1 MLKRPL
7 YGWLT
12 AGAVSLT
19 GTRISMIAIPWFVLT
34 TTGSATQT
42 GLVAFAE
49 MTPMVLLMALGGP
62 VIDRLGPRWVAVAC
76 DLGSSVAVALI
87 PILYAV
93 GLLTFPILLAVVGLA
108 GALRGPGDVAK
119 YSLVPSVTQAAGVST
134 ERVTG
139 IESSVERTAS
149 MFGAAVGGALIA
161 GIGPTN
167 ALVVDAVSFLLSAG
181 VLAWSTVGIEPVPAE
196 TGESEP
202 YRRRMAEGW
211 RFLRREPVLL
221 GLSVMVAATNL
232 LDLAWVAVLLP
243 VWARDSGRTAAAIGL
258 VLAVFA
264 GASVLGS
271 LVAAWWGE
279 RMPRYR
285 VYVLAF
291 LVTGAPRFVAFAL
304 DTPLW
309 ALLAVLVVGGFS
321 SGFLNPI
328 LGAVCFERVPA
339 SMVGRVNSLSTSMA
353 FALMP
358 FGGLLGGALI
368 AGLGLDPA
376 LLVVGLAYFLVTIG
390 PAVAVPGYRDMDRH
404 PNQSA
409 AVEVG

>member
-1 MLKRPL
+1 VRRPL

-12 AGAVSLT
+12 AEAVSLT
-19 GTRISMIAIPWFVLT
+19 GTRISVIAIPWFVLT
-34 TTGSATQT
+34 TTGSVTQT

-49 MTPMVLLMALGGP
+49 MTPMVLLMVLGGP
-62 VIDRLGPRWVAVAC
+62 VIDRLGPRRVAVAC

-93 GLLTFPILLAVVGLA
+93 GLLTFPILLGVVGLA
-108 GALRGPGDVAK
+108 GALRGPGDVAT

-221 GLSVMVAATNL
+221 GLSLMVAATNL

-271 LVAAWWGE
+271 LVAAGWGE

-285 VYVLAF
+285 VYLLAF

-309 ALLAVLVVGGFS
+309 ALLTVLAVGGFF

-328 LGAVCFERVPA
+328 LGAVFFERIPA

-368 AGLGLDPA
+368 AGLRLDPA

-409 AVEVG
+409 PVEVG

>member
-1 MLKRPL
+1 MLRRPL

-62 VIDRLGPRWVAVAC
+62 VIDRLGPRRVAVAC

-181 VLAWSTVGIEPVPAE
+181 VLAWSTVRIEPVPAE

-328 LGAVCFERVPA
+328 LGAVYFERIPA

>member
-1 MLKRPL
+1 VRRPL

-12 AGAVSLT
+12 AEAVSLT

-34 TTGSATQT
+34 TTGSVTQT

-49 MTPMVLLMALGGP
+49 MTPMVLLMVLGGP
-62 VIDRLGPRWVAVAC
+62 VIDRLGPRRVAVAC

-181 VLAWSTVGIEPVPAE
+181 VLAWSTVGIEPVPAK
-196 TGESEP
+196 TGVSEP

-221 GLSVMVAATNL
+221 GLSLMVAATNL

-243 VWARDSGRTAAAIGL
+243 MWARDSGRTAAAIGL

-271 LVAAWWGE
+271 LVAAGWGE

-285 VYVLAF
+285 VYLMAF

-309 ALLAVLVVGGFS
+309 ALLAVMVLGGFF

-328 LGAVCFERVPA
+328 LGAVFFERIPA

-368 AGLGLDPA
+368 AGLRLDPA

-409 AVEVG
+409 PVEVG

>member
-1 MLKRPL
+1 MRRPL

-34 TTGSATQT
+34 TTGSAIQT

-49 MTPMVLLMALGGP
+49 MTPMVLLMVLGGP
-62 VIDRLGPRWVAVAC
+62 VIDRLGARRVAVAC

-93 GLLTFPILLAVVGLA
+93 GLLTFPLLLGVVGLA
-108 GALRGPGDVAK
+108 GALRGPGDAAK
-119 YSLVPSVTQAAGVST
+119 YSLIPSVTKAAGVST

-149 MFGAAVGGALIA
+149 MVGAAVGGALIA

-181 VLAWSTVGIEPVPAE
+181 LLAWSTVGIEPAPTE
-196 TGESEP
+196 TGEPEP

-211 RFLRREPVLL
+211 HFLRREPVLL
-221 GLSVMVAATNL
+221 GLSLMVAATNL

-271 LVAAWWGE
+271 LVAAAWGE

-309 ALLAVLVVGGFS
+309 VLLGLMVVGGFF

-328 LGAVCFERVPA
+328 LGAVFFERIPA
-339 SMVGRVNSLSTSMA
+339 SMVGRVSSLSTSMA

-368 AGLGLDPA
+368 AGLSLDPA
-376 LLVVGLAYFLVTIG
+376 LLVVGLAYFLITIG
-390 PAVAVPGYRDMDRH
+390 PAVAVPGYRDMDRR
-404 PNQSA
+404 PNQAA

>member
-1 MLKRPL
+1 
-7 YGWLT
+7 
-12 AGAVSLT
+12 
-19 GTRISMIAIPWFVLT
+19 MIAIPWFVLT

-62 VIDRLGPRWVAVAC
+62 VIDRLGPRRVAVAC

-202 YRRRMAEGW
+202 YRRRMADGW

-328 LGAVCFERVPA
+328 LGAVYFERIPA

-390 PAVAVPGYRDMDRH
+390 PAVAVPDYRDMDRH

>member
-1 MLKRPL
+1 MRRPL

-12 AGAVSLT
+12 AEAVSLT

-49 MTPMVLLMALGGP
+49 MTPMVLLMVLGGP
-62 VIDRLGPRWVAVAC
+62 VIDRLGPRRVAVAC

-119 YSLVPSVTQAAGVST
+119 YSLVPSVTHAAGVST

-181 VLAWSTVGIEPVPAE
+181 VLAWSTVGIEQVPAE
-196 TGESEP
+196 TGASEP

-221 GLSVMVAATNL
+221 GLSLMVAATNL

-271 LVAAWWGE
+271 LVAAGWGE

-309 ALLAVLVVGGFS
+309 ALLAVLAVGGFF

-328 LGAVCFERVPA
+328 LGAVFFERIPA

-368 AGLGLDPA
+368 GGLRLDPA

-390 PAVAVPGYRDMDRH
+390 PAVALPGYRDMDRH

-409 AVEVG
+409 PVGVG

>member
-1 MLKRPL
+1 MRRPL

-62 VIDRLGPRWVAVAC
+62 VIDRLGPRRVAVAC

-167 ALVVDAVSFLLSAG
+167 ALVVDAVSFLFSAG

-328 LGAVCFERVPA
+328 LGAVYFERIPA

-376 LLVVGLAYFLVTIG
+376 LLVVGLAYFLVTVG

>member
-1 MLKRPL
+1 MRRPL

-62 VIDRLGPRWVAVAC
+62 VIDRLGPRRVAVAC

-328 LGAVCFERVPA
+328 LGAVYFERIPA

-376 LLVVGLAYFLVTIG
+376 LLVVGLAYFLVTVG